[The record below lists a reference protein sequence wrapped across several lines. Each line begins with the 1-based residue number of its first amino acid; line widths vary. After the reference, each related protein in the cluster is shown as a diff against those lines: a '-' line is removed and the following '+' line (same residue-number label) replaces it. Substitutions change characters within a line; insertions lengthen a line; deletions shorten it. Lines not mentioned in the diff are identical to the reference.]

1 MWTAVHVRTQMDRKQ
16 TRLGKELWPLM
27 FFVYKFVIVR
37 SEDLMILVGGRN
49 LIEKFWNVYAK

>member
-1 MWTAVHVRTQMDRKQ
+1 MDRKQ